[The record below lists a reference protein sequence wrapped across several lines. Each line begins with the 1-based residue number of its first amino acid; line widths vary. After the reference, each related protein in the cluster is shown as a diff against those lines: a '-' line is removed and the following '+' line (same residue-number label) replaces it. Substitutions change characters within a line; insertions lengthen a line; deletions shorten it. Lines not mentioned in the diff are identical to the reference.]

1 MAEMSFSCATC
12 AEVFR
17 DRSALKDHVK
27 RVHQEVVKATFKDG
41 TAINIKRDNE
51 GMFKCKCGRRLVL
64 PSSVRR
70 HAKAC
75 TGIESETIENDQEEA
90 EEGGDTMINCSYECT
105 GIDSLELR
113 LIWFRGR
120 RTAQNRVHRERQ
132 NAIDHLSPL

>member
-51 GMFKCKCGRRLVL
+51 GMFKCKCGQRLVL

-75 TGIESETIENDQEEA
+75 TEIEAETIENDEEEISTVQEMEGL
-90 EEGGDTMINCSYECT
+90 EEEVDNLSYDCT
-105 GIDSLELR
+105 GIDSLELW
-113 LIWFRGR
+113 LIWFRG
-120 RTAQNRVHRERQ
+120 
-132 NAIDHLSPL
+132 